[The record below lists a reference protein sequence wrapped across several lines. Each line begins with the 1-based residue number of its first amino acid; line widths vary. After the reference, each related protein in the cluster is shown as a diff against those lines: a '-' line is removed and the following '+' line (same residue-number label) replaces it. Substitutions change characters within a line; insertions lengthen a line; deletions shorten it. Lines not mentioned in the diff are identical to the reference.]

1 MGTSVKATSSETRI
15 AKLTVRPKLRQKRP
29 TSPPMNATG
38 KKMAISESVVATTAS
53 TISRAP
59 VTAASQGERPSSSM
73 CRKMFSSTMMASS
86 MTMPV
91 DTDSPSIVTLL
102 SVKPAA
108 RMAKKVAMIEV
119 GIEIAAISAG
129 RQFRQP
135 RKSQTIRLASRAPST
150 RWCWTSP
157 SARWMNRDW
166 SRTTPIVTSAG
177 RLSCSSAIRAF
188 TRSTTATVLV
198 PDCLRTSS
206 DTAFWPSS
214 RDQRARLFLAVHDL
228 ADVPHPHRPARRL
241 RHDDG
246 LEIRHGLDPA
256 ERAQPLLALGP
267 GEASAGD
274 LHALLL
280 EGGPHLLDR
289 QAVGLEAVGVEG
301 ELDLALALADQGDGP
316 DVLHRLQRALD
327 TLLGDLRQLARRPS
341 ARDHQGHD
349 RRRVHVELLDHRRLG
364 PRGNWETMVATFSR
378 TSLAAPSSSRSR
390 MKETNT

>member
-38 KKMAISESVVATTAS
+38 KKMAMSESVVATTAS

-59 VTAASQGERPSSSM
+59 VTAASHGERPSSSM

-135 RKSQTIRLASRAPST
+135 RKSQTMRLAKTAPST

-157 SARWMNRDW
+157 SARWMKRDW
-166 SRTTPIVTSAG
+166 SRTTSIVTSGG
-177 RLSCSSAIRAF
+177 RLACSSAIRAF
-188 TRSTTATVLV
+188 TRSTTATVFV

-214 RDQRARLFLAVHDL
+214 RDSERGSSSPSTTSPMSRIRTGPRTVSATTTVSKSGT
-228 ADVPHPHRPARRL
+228 VSIRPSVRTPSSRS
-241 RHDDG
+241 
-246 LEIRHGLDPA
+246 
-256 ERAQPLLALGP
+256 GP
-267 GEASAGD
+267 VEAPAGD

-289 QAVGLEAVGVEG
+289 QAVGLEPVGVDG
-301 ELDLALALADQGDGP
+301 DLDLALALADQRDGA
-316 DVLHRLQRALD
+316 DVLHRLQRPLD
-327 TLLGDLRQLARRPS
+327 ALLGDLGQLARRP
-341 ARDHQGHD
+341 AAGDHA
-349 RRRVHVELLDHRRLG
+349 G
-364 PRGNWETMVATFSR
+364 P
-378 TSLAAPSSSRSR
+378 
-390 MKETNT
+390 